1 MRIEHDFEY
10 DAHWEDIADEFLAH
24 DSEYQA
30 ETLNS
35 IGLTFSNW
43 SHDKTKTSTYIQ
55 LLEIAKALNDKGRW
69 FIEILYDYMRGDEYA
84 NRD

>member
-10 DAHWEDIADEFLAH
+10 DAHCEEIADEFLAH

-43 SHDKTKTSTYIQ
+43 SQDKTRTATYIQ
-55 LLEIAKALNDKGRW
+55 LIEIAETLNDKGRW
-69 FIEILYDYMRGDEYA
+69 FINTLYDYMQGGKS
-84 NRD
+84 